1 MFPILIEGKHMTII
15 EEIEARIEELKN
27 KRAANQ
33 AKMQPMFKEN
43 SKLTDE
49 IQELQAQVLKLKSEA
64 ISTEEDMIKFY
75 IVNDGS
81 SDGMDH
87 YHARNRF
94 FESLGIRT
102 YGYFPATNQSGFEIM
117 LYKDGS
123 NLEETF
129 RGIQKVLPYIIP
141 IDGKEYGR
149 NKVITMKIFE
159 RTLSEY
165 GSYSL
170 VYDVESTEWVLS
182 IIAWHRRSEVK
193 VFKTLREALEYI
205 SVEHY
210 YGYNDEEEQE
220 DDY

>member
-1 MFPILIEGKHMTII
+1 MTTIEA
-15 EEIEARIEELKN
+15 IEARIEELAN

-33 AKMQPMFKEN
+33 ALMQPMFKEN
-43 SKLTDE
+43 SALTDE

-64 ISTEEDMIKFY
+64 IETEEDMIKFY
-75 IVNDGS
+75 LVNDGR

-94 FESLGIRT
+94 FESIGLRT
-102 YGYFPATNQSGFEIM
+102 YGYFPATNQAGFEIM

-123 NLEETF
+123 NLESTLS
-129 RGIQKVLPYIIP
+129 GINKVLPYIIP
-141 IDGKEYGR
+141 IDGNEYDR
-149 NKVITMKIFE
+149 NKVISMKIFE

-210 YGYNDEEEQE
+210 YGYDDEEDEEE
-220 DDY
+220 DY

>member
-1 MFPILIEGKHMTII
+1 MTTIEA
-15 EEIEARIEELKN
+15 IEARIEELSN
-27 KRAANQ
+27 KREANK

-43 SKLTDE
+43 SALTDE
-49 IQELQAQVLKLKSEA
+49 IQELQAQVLKLKSEL
-64 ISTEEDMIKFY
+64 IETEEDMIKFY
-75 IVNDGS
+75 IVNDGHS
-81 SDGMDH
+81 EGMDH

-102 YGYFPATNQSGFEIM
+102 YGYYPATNQSGFQIM

-123 NLEETF
+123 NLEETLS
-129 RGIQKVLPYIIP
+129 GIQKVLPYIIP
-141 IDGKEYGR
+141 TDGQEYNR
-149 NKVITMKIFE
+149 NKVVTFSIFE
-159 RTLSEY
+159 RTCSEY

-182 IIAWHRRSEVK
+182 IIAWHRRSELK

-210 YGYNDEEEQE
+210 YGYDDDEEDEG
-220 DDY
+220 Y